1 MIMKTILLILTV
13 FGIASSGYAQ
23 DMKHID
29 ATYFILGTLS
39 DYNGRFRSI
48 QKENQVD
55 RYNSYEKPAIDF
67 INELSHNELKIKVT
81 CAIDSGS
88 TTLEY
93 ETFSKDL
100 ASILNSFYGKDKY
113 LLMESFKDPV
123 QIYSFL
129 AGKYYRYGSRLNDKI
144 YEFRFLNFPNH
155 FICNDL
161 LKRIGCKVYFRNIEQ
176 VPAQYIYYFVPTKE
190 LERYFEMISPQKEIL
205 NNSYNTFYKRLWGVD
220 EEQYNRIRTDLN
232 KKELL
237 EIGTKLL

>member
-1 MIMKTILLILTV
+1 MKTLSLILTV
-13 FGIASSGYAQ
+13 FCIASPGYAQ

-55 RYNSYEKPAIDF
+55 RYFSYEKPAIEF
-67 INELSHNELKIKVT
+67 INELSKNEIHLNVT
-81 CAIDSGS
+81 TAIDTGS
-88 TTLEY
+88 ATLEY

-100 ASILNSFYGKDKY
+100 SSILNSFYGKDKN
-113 LLMESFKDPV
+113 LLTESFKDPV

-129 AGKYYRYGSRLNDKI
+129 AGKYYRYGSKLNDSI

-161 LKRIGCKVYFRNIEQ
+161 LKRIGCKVYFRHIEKI
-176 VPAQYIYYFVPTKE
+176 PAQYVYYFVPTEE
-190 LERYFEMISPQKEIL
+190 LESYFEMIAPQKEIL
-205 NNSYNTFYKRLWGVD
+205 NNSYSTFYKRLWGVD
-220 EEQYNRIRTDLN
+220 DTQYNRIRTDLI

>member
-1 MIMKTILLILTV
+1 MKTIFLLLTV
-13 FGIASSGYAQ
+13 FSIASSVCAQ

-55 RYNSYEKPAIDF
+55 RYVSYEKPAIDF
-67 INELSHNELKIKVT
+67 INELSQNEIHLNVT
-81 CAIDSGS
+81 TAIDTGS

-100 ASILNSFYGKDKY
+100 SSILNSFYGKNKY
-113 LLMESFKDPV
+113 LLTESFKDPV
-123 QIYSFL
+123 HIYSFL
-129 AGKYYRYGSRLNDKI
+129 AGKYYRYGSRLNDNI

-161 LKRIGCKVYFRNIEQ
+161 LKRIGCKVYFRHIENI
-176 VPAQYIYYFVPTKE
+176 PAQYIYYFVPTKE
-190 LERYFEMISPQKEIL
+190 LESYLNLVASQKEIL

-220 EEQYNRIRTDLN
+220 DEQYNRIRTDLI